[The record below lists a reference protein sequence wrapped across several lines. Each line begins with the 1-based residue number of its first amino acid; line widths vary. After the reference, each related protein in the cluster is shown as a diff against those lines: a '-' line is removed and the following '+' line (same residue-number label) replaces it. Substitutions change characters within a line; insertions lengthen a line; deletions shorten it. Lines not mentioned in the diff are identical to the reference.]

1 MSNWVPGPIR
11 VTNTFMLT
19 HLHVKLST
27 QTHQHVKFPYLDIKL
42 DILIVMSDS
51 LTWTHPHIK
60 LSTWTH
66 PYFKFPYHDP
76 SSYQILLPWPIRM
89 SNWVPGHISTLNSL
103 ILTHLH
109 DKSLYVDPSPCQIE
123 YSDTSACQ
131 ISLSWP
137 IRISNWVPGHID
149 QIPLSGP
156 IPYVKLSTWTHPHVK
171 SIYVDPIHAHHR
183 KAPPFSQAINKFKL
197 FYSPPGCSIRFSVT
211 SRY

>member
-1 MSNWVPGPIR
+1 MV
-11 VTNTFMLT
+11 
-19 HLHVKLST
+19 HLHT
-27 QTHQHVKFPYLDIKL
+27 RTHSHTYTRAHTHTRTHTHTHNLYLKNELGVVRGVRGSGISHSRSPHTVIHPIEYLDTSLCQIPL
-42 DILIVMSDS
+42 PWPVIISNSLIL
-51 LTWTHPHIK
+51 TYPHVK

-66 PYFKFPYHDP
+66 
-76 SSYQILLPWPIRM
+76 
-89 SNWVPGHISTLNSL
+89 
-103 ILTHLH
+103 LH
-109 DKSLYVDPSPCQIE
+109 DKYLYVDPSPCQIE